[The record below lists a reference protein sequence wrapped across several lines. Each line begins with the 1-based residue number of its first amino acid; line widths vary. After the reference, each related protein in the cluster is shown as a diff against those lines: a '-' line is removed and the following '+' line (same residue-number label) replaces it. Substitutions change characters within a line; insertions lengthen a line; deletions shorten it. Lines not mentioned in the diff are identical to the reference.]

1 MASIVVRNI
10 PDQAMKSIKARAKA
24 NDRST
29 EAEVREILVAA
40 AALAEGKRRKA
51 GTELAAIGRLVGGVE
66 LDLKRDATPV
76 EPADFS

>member
-10 PDQAMKSIKARAKA
+10 PEDAMNSLKARARA
-24 NDRST
+24 NKRKT

-40 AALAEGKRRKA
+40 AIESEKTRPKIGS
-51 GTELAAIGRLVGGVE
+51 ELAAIGRAIGGVD
-66 LDLKRDATPV
+66 LDIRRDPSPI